1 MGRYWPTRFA
11 RSDSTCQVF
20 PKLLIFANKPLV
32 LGEVFLLSKDIYKI
46 KSMIKAKQ
54 STGNKHKKFWATSSI
69 SGEVPKVIFFYRFS
83 RIHIFHFR
91 VHFRLSNFRF
101 TERIWTPIFGKFVY
115 NLMKEFLENL
125 QMSSEEKF
133 FFVIFL
139 RFEPEQVYRLK
150 IEVFD
155 VKAWYRLKLEISHE
169 VRILRGLYGQHQGS
183 RKNCRALK

>member
-101 TERIWTPIFGKFVY
+101 TERIWTPILVSLCTTLWKSFWKTYKCPAKKNF
-115 NLMKEFLENL
+115 FLL
-125 QMSSEEKF
+125 Y
-133 FFVIFL
+133 FFVLNLNKFI
-139 RFEPEQVYRLK
+139 
-150 IEVFD
+150 D
-155 VKAWYRLKLEISHE
+155 
-169 VRILRGLYGQHQGS
+169 
-183 RKNCRALK
+183 